1 MKLERQLSTPN
12 FWKSEMERDGKA
24 LWGSTGWR
32 KSVNNHLF
40 LNTLSI
46 AALQNNKQTNHPNTN
61 RPKKLFFCMHT
72 LITSIS
78 PVLLLFELS
87 VIPDTEQVL
96 TYESYH
102 YFITR
107 TQNGTIDKGYSKRA
121 IYYISIAIFFFLFM
135 Y

>member
-1 MKLERQLSTPN
+1 
-12 FWKSEMERDGKA
+12 
-24 LWGSTGWR
+24 
-32 KSVNNHLF
+32 
-40 LNTLSI
+40 
-46 AALQNNKQTNHPNTN
+46 
-61 RPKKLFFCMHT
+61 MHT

-121 IYYISIAIFFFLFM
+121 IYYISIAIFFFFYLCTKERPNYSLELFLLESPQI
-135 Y
+135 

>member
-1 MKLERQLSTPN
+1 
-12 FWKSEMERDGKA
+12 
-24 LWGSTGWR
+24 
-32 KSVNNHLF
+32 
-40 LNTLSI
+40 
-46 AALQNNKQTNHPNTN
+46 
-61 RPKKLFFCMHT
+61 MHT

-121 IYYISIAIFFFLFM
+121 IYYISIAIFFFSIYVLRKDLITPWNYSFLSPLKSDISS
-135 Y
+135 